1 MAHEFGMLRV
11 ALLSV
16 EEAGALVAGN
26 GDDPLVTMA
35 VDLAWGSPG
44 TGTSDPADR
53 PRDTMLRY
61 ITRMGGRATP
71 YGLFAGTAHARVGAE
86 RKLEIAGKDRHS
98 AQVRLDFEVL
108 QRIVLEAMMA
118 AGLEGWPIRRNRTL
132 RRSAGGLRYTKSGD
146 STSDVVTL
154 RATPAIEAVLGAVGD
169 KSVRAGELL
178 DGLEAHFA
186 GTSREALR
194 DFVGKLVDGDVLH
207 RAIDLIRPGDEPA
220 ALALSILDGMGDQ
233 ESADVLA
240 GLSAEACGERPLGT
254 GLIGRLN
261 TAWERAAERMPAL
274 RDFPQNRRFHLDLD
288 IATREATLDRATVT
302 DLTDAVRRLQLVFP
316 DNEYLPMFRA
326 AFRKRYEDTEA
337 PLLDVL
343 DLENG
348 VLWSAERESS
358 RLAESARIQ
367 RPHGHGGSE
376 VPVEV
381 YKVLNRWINGERVVD
396 LSDLPMAPACSAR
409 GLLAALLD
417 DFEGRYHSMLRA
429 GYQRSSMALIS
440 RFAFGREDRTADLHA
455 WAEPYQD
462 GGEAPIHAELVYSPG
477 IRISNVLIRPKLL
490 EDEIALSGAGTGSLS
505 LDRLR
510 VRLEGDAIRLRD
522 SVTGR
527 DVIVEMN
534 AAHNVAASGMDPIY
548 SFLGMLVSPG
558 AIGWSWGALQRLSH
572 LPRVTCGKVVVS
584 PETWTVGGA
593 DLSRAL
599 ASPRPG
605 EQLRRLLDGFGE
617 RRWIGVG
624 DDDRVLAVDLDSAES
639 VRVCLTRYA
648 RDAKVALTEMP
659 HVESPASRG
668 PSGRHVTELVVPLRP
683 GTPYRKAARAAAP
696 YDPRAGRSWVYF
708 KYYCGSSA
716 ADAVIAEAHALSAR
730 LRQAGAVTD
739 WFFVRYHEEG
749 FHVRVR
755 MRPAGAEHRAAV
767 ISAMDGL
774 ATALRERGL
783 VVRSVMDD
791 YVPEVTRYGGAA
803 CLPAAEALFT
813 ADSDA
818 VAGHAAAAP
827 DESERL
833 YQLVADMLSWS
844 RTLFGDDGT
853 AHDFLRWRQ
862 SGLVLSFEKTGN
874 PQGVFFRNHRARL
887 DAYLAEAT
895 FDPVLRERLA
905 AFGDALAAAAPERS
919 ALFAVAS
926 STLHMHCN
934 RLLAVDSRRL
944 EFLACELAMRKLREY
959 LARGRTGEPR

>member
-16 EEAGALVAGN
+16 EESGALVAG
-26 GDDPLVTMA
+26 GGPDPLATMA

-44 TGTSDPADR
+44 TGTSDPAHR
-53 PRDTMLRY
+53 PRDTTLRY

-71 YGLFAGTAHARVGAE
+71 YGLFAGTAHVPIRPE

-98 AQVRLDFEVL
+98 VQVRLDFEVL

-118 AGLEGWPIRRNRTL
+118 AGLEGWPVRRNRTL
-132 RRSAGGLRYTKSGD
+132 RRNAGGLRYTKSGD

-178 DGLEAHFA
+178 DGLESHFA
-186 GTSREALR
+186 GSSREALR
-194 DFVGKLVDGDVLH
+194 DFVGKLIDGDVLH
-207 RAIDLIRPGDEPA
+207 RAVDLIRPGDEPA
-220 ALALSILDGMGDQ
+220 ALALSVLEGIGDQ
-233 ESADVLA
+233 HAADVLT
-240 GLSAEACGERPLGT
+240 GLVDETCGARPLGT
-254 GLIGRLN
+254 ALIGRIN
-261 TAWERAAERMPAL
+261 AAWERAAERMPAL

-288 IATREATLDRATVT
+288 IATHDAALDQATVT
-302 DLTDAVRRLQLVFP
+302 DLIDTVRRLQLVFP

-326 AFRKRYEDTEA
+326 AFRRRYEDTEV
-337 PLLDVL
+337 PLLDAL

-348 VLWSAERESS
+348 VLWSAERELSP
-358 RLAESARIQ
+358 LAESARIR
-367 RPHGHGGSE
+367 RPHGHSGSE

-381 YKVLNRWINGERVVD
+381 YKVLDRWINGERVVD
-396 LSDLPMAPACSAR
+396 LADLPMAPTCSAR

-440 RFAFGREDRTADLHA
+440 RFALGREDRTADLLA
-455 WAEPYQD
+455 WAGPSSDDQD
-462 GGEAPIHAELVYSPG
+462 GPIHAELVYSPG

-490 EDEIALSGAGTGSLS
+490 EDEIALSGAGSGSLS
-505 LDRLR
+505 LDRLL
-510 VRLEGDAIRLRD
+510 VRLEGDAVRLRD

-534 AAHNVAASGMDPIY
+534 AAHNVAASGMDPVY

-584 PETWTVGGA
+584 PETWTVSGV

-599 ASPRPG
+599 TASRPG
-605 EQLRRLLDGFGE
+605 DHLRRLLDGFGE
-617 RRWIGVG
+617 RRWVGVG
-624 DDDRVLAVDLDSAES
+624 DDDRVLAVDLDSADS
-639 VRVCLTRYA
+639 VRACLTRYA
-648 RDAKVALTEMP
+648 HEAKVALTEMP
-659 HVESPASRG
+659 HVESPASHG
-668 PSGRHVTELVVPLRP
+668 PAGRHVTELVVPLQPTAPSP
-683 GTPYRKAARAAAP
+683 GSVREPAP
-696 YDPRAGRSWVYF
+696 YDPQAGMSWVYF

-716 ADAVIAEAHALSAR
+716 ADAVIAESHALALR
-730 LRQAGAVTD
+730 LRQAGAATD
-739 WFFVRYHEEG
+739 WFFVRYYEEG

-755 MRPAGAEHRAAV
+755 VRPAGAQHRAAV
-767 ISAMDGL
+767 IAALDGL
-774 ATALRERGL
+774 AAALRERGL

-791 YVPEVTRYGGAA
+791 YIPEVTRYGGAS

-818 VAGHAAAAP
+818 VATYTASAP
-827 DESERL
+827 DEHTRL
-833 YQLVADMLSWS
+833 YQCVADMLFWS
-844 RTLFGDDGT
+844 ETLLGDDGT
-853 AHDFLRWRQ
+853 AHEFLRWRQ
-862 SGLVLSFEKTGN
+862 SGLVLSFERSGN
-874 PQGVFFRNHRARL
+874 PQGVFFRDHRARL
-887 DAYLAEAT
+887 DAHLATAV
-895 FDPVLRERLA
+895 FDPILRERLA
-905 AFGDALAAAAPERS
+905 AFGGALTKAAPERS
-919 ALFAVAS
+919 ALFAVAN

-959 LARGRTGEPR
+959 LARGRKGERR